1 MIQGIPN
8 FSPEDLKIYAEI
20 TRVEKDADDK
30 VDKSDLCI
38 EAKHKL
44 SEFRNAYKN
53 GNYDTVVSIYPDLMA
68 AWNTL
73 LHQYTFA
80 GNRQDELLDAAR
92 MAKIAYV
99 KAKAAL
105 TN

>member
-8 FSPEDLKIYAEI
+8 FTPEDLKVYNEMA
-20 TRVEKDADDK
+20 RVEKDADAK
-30 VDKSDLCI
+30 VDDSDLCI
-38 EAKHKL
+38 EAKRKL
-44 SEFRNAYKN
+44 SEFRNAYRS
-53 GNYDTVVSIYPDLMA
+53 GDYATVVSIYPDLMA

-92 MAKIAYV
+92 MTKIAYV

-105 TN
+105 AN